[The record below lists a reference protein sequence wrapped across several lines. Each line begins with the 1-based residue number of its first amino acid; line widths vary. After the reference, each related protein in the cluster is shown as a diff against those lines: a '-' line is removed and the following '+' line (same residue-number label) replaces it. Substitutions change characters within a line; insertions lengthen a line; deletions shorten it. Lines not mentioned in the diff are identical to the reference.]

1 MKRFYIIYNDDTT
14 VIQGQV
20 DCDEETFKKRF
31 VLPLG
36 KDVYSFQLKDIQPPP
51 KEELTLDILNQIT
64 L

>member
-1 MKRFYIIYNDDTT
+1 MKRFYIIYNDDTS
-14 VIQGQV
+14 VIQGEV

-36 KDVYSFQLKDIQPPP
+36 KDVYSYQLRDVQPAP